1 MNWSRSVLRTL
12 LVLSIGLN
20 IVLLAFPAQASASSH
35 RYQEIFQNVLFYV
48 RTLFPEE
55 IDDHKL
61 FVGAIRGMLS
71 ATGDPHTRFLDTA
84 EHKEFN
90 QAEGGQRVGVG
101 VEVTLRSGYPVVV
114 APVPG
119 SPAEKAGI
127 KTGDII
133 VAIDQESMIGLE
145 FGRIL
150 DLISGPAGSVVALRI
165 KRGDDILTINV
176 ERGLFDLEYC
186 TGQKIDGVGYIRLT
200 QFYGEE
206 SGVIARF
213 RELLLEYRSLSGLV
227 LDLRNN
233 TGGHLSMAATLTSF
247 FLKEGQPIVHAQG
260 REGKRTL
267 LAQGEV
273 DLAGK
278 LPLVVLVNEGSASA
292 SEIMAGALQDHRRA
306 VIIGK
311 KTFGKASV
319 QRIIRPLPADSALI
333 ITTQHYLTPSMRN
346 LQGQGLVP
354 DIVVPEIS
362 PDEEEVFYLKQIRR
376 KGILE
381 NFKAR
386 GPYNE
391 TSLARMQEEL
401 AGHGY
406 RIRPLLLTMILKQE
420 YGLMEKVDLE
430 TDVQLSRALQFIQ
443 TGK

>member
-1 MNWSRSVLRTL
+1 MKFSPRAVRML
-12 LVLSIGLN
+12 LALSLGLN
-20 IVLLAFPAQASASSH
+20 VFLLALPARANAGSH

-48 RTLFPEE
+48 RTLFPIE
-55 IDDHKL
+55 IDDHRL
-61 FVGAIRGMLS
+61 FVGAIRGLLS
-71 ATGDPHTRFLDTA
+71 ATGDPHTRFLDA
-84 EHKEFN
+84 DEHKEFN
-90 QAEGGQRVGVG
+90 QAEGGQRIGVG
-101 VEVTLRSGYPVVV
+101 VEVTLRAGYPVVV

-133 VAIDQESMIGLE
+133 VAIDQQSMTGLE

-165 KRGDDILTINV
+165 KRGDDLFTVNI

-186 TGQKIDGVGYIRLT
+186 TGEKIDDVGYIRLT

-206 SGVIARF
+206 SGAITRF
-213 RELLLEYRSLSGLV
+213 RALLLEYRSLKGLI

-233 TGGHLSMAATLTSF
+233 TGGHLSMAATLTAY

-260 REGKRTL
+260 REGKRSL

-273 DLAGK
+273 DLAGNA
-278 LPLVVLVNEGSASA
+278 PLVVLVNEGSASA

-346 LQGQGLVP
+346 LQGQGLMP
-354 DIVVPEIS
+354 DIVVPEIA

-376 KGILE
+376 KGLIE
-381 NFKAR
+381 NFRTR
-386 GPYNE
+386 GAYNE
-391 TSLARMQEEL
+391 TSVARFQEEL
-401 AGHGY
+401 KGHGF
-406 RIRPLLLTMILKQE
+406 RIRPQLLTIILKQE

-430 TDVQLSRALQFIQ
+430 TDVQLSRAVQFIQ